1 MRRARRSRSG
11 SPPPAVRTGHPRP
24 RRGPPACSSGPAAAL
39 GERRPRLLIPKRAFG
54 ETFGAAGVLGLLA
67 AGAEAGRGDPVLVL
81 DVCPTGH
88 VAALVASVP
97 EAR

>member
-1 MRRARRSRSG
+1 VSAA
-11 SPPPAVRTGHPRP
+11 PPPLASLEARALAAV
-24 RRGPPACSSGPAAAL
+24 L
-39 GERRPRLLIPKRAFG
+39 GERRRRLLIPKRVFG
-54 ETFGAAGVLGLLA
+54 ETFGAAGILGVLA